1 MNKVKLQDY
10 EIINGQPD
18 FDQILSTC
26 GTTVSCI
33 NTHAYAEA
41 FKSDTFKS
49 ALVGSE
55 FLLCDGIGISFFS
68 WFKGGNWIKRYDGPT
83 FHLDLLKHLS
93 KSKTR
98 LRLCYFGSSEEVL
111 SKIRERHIN
120 TSSGHDIA
128 TFSPPFKKDFSQ
140 KDVLD
145 FANFLNEIQADIVF
159 FGLTAPKQEILAYQ
173 LREKVQNSIFVNIGA
188 EFDFY
193 AGTIKRHPDWISKF
207 GFLWLYRLTKQPRK
221 IYKRVFIS
229 GFKLAVHLFRS

>member
-1 MNKVKLQDY
+1 MNKIKLEDY

-18 FDQILSTC
+18 FNEILNTR
-26 GTTVSCI
+26 GVTVSCI

-41 FKSDTFKS
+41 SKSNIFKR

-68 WFKGGNWIKRYDGPT
+68 WFKGGNWIRRYDGPT

-93 KSKTR
+93 KSNKK
-98 LRLCYFGSSEEVL
+98 LSLCYFGSTEEVL
-111 SKIRERHIN
+111 SKIRERHID
-120 TSSGHDIA
+120 TSSGHYIT
-128 TFSPPFKKDFSQ
+128 TFSPPFKKEFSQ
-140 KDVLD
+140 NDLIN
-145 FANFLNEIQADIVF
+145 FAEFLNEIQADFVF
-159 FGLTAPKQEILAYQ
+159 FGLTAPKQEVLSYQ
-173 LREKVQNSIFVNIGA
+173 LREQVQNSIFVNIGA

-229 GFKLAVHLFRS
+229 GFRLAVHLFRS